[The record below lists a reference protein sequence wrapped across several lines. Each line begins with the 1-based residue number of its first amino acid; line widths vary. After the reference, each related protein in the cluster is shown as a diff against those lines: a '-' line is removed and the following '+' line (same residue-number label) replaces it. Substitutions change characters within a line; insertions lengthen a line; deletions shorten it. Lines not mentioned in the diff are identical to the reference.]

1 MLPFS
6 LALPFAAKAL
16 ETLER
21 PDSRHQGKYSTLPS
35 GFAFVHP
42 KQCDLQWVPPTS
54 PPPPAQVPMTRQ
66 KAPWARRAGAGWG
79 PGGERRHTPSGG
91 KPVPAR
97 WGVRGGGGAGR
108 EWPSH
113 TKTRVHDASAS
124 SRKRVPPVGAR
135 SGARKCAPP
144 GRRCPRSERHF
155 FIFIFWRSRR
165 ANEPR
170 GGGRQSRAGA
180 GIGASRR
187 LSCCAC
193 RPAGEPPR
201 RSLPRPG
208 EVGGWRWRAAE
219 AKATGRPAG

>member
-54 PPPPAQVPMTRQ
+54 PPPPPAQVPMTRQ

-97 WGVRGGGGAGR
+97 WGVRGGGGSRARMAESHKDSSSRRKCVLQEEGA
-108 EWPSH
+108 PSRCAVGSA
-113 TKTRVHDASAS
+113 KVRPSRKKVPPLRAPLFYFYFLALSAS
-124 SRKRVPPVGAR
+124 ERAARRRKTV
-135 SGARKCAPP
+135 P
-144 GRRCPRSERHF
+144 GRRGNRGQQAPELLRLSPC
-155 FIFIFWRSRR
+155 RR
-165 ANEPR
+165 AAAAVAPS
-170 GGGRQSRAGA
+170 SR
-180 GIGASRR
+180 
-187 LSCCAC
+187 
-193 RPAGEPPR
+193 
-201 RSLPRPG
+201 
-208 EVGGWRWRAAE
+208 
-219 AKATGRPAG
+219 